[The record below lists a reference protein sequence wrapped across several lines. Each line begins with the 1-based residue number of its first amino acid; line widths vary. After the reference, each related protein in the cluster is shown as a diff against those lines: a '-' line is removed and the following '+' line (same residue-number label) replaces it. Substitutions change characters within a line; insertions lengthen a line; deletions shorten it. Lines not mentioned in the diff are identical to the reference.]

1 MFARPEGAADCTA
14 FDAGTLTWLLLVGMI
29 PIWATIGAVCEFV
42 RKRYQLARHGRS
54 VAGQVRAALLSVE
67 YDDLIEADTMAIP
80 AVAAAVRKLRR
91 LMIAAATF
99 AGLLV
104 IPWLPGLFELK
115 EFWPYARAQ
124 TDATSP
130 ERLQPLFSSS
140 LRTAVSNL
148 RRTRRYQI
156 LFVVWACVPM
166 WRLPSEVS
174 APMLSC
180 EAALLYNVLA
190 ALGRYGEG
198 RFGNGVLYDGS
209 DPPVLQYNAAA
220 LIGLWLNVGQCIIT
234 ALMQL
239 MLRLSIHTIDPSAS
253 LPAFGHKAARKLRV
267 MASVISAGDGVYS
280 EPVAAETSSRRR
292 PADNL
297 LPVAIV
303 FVLACCEALLLA
315 VPVVYCEAF
324 YRGQPDHVDF
334 SPVWDDVSDAG
345 AMPLLQA
352 MIALQLST
360 TLATVSV
367 MVFLCYR
374 WREGEL
380 GLLGLVE
387 ANDGLDEF
395 TSSKFAGSARSL
407 VSGAPTDAARGIFEL
422 IGHEEG
428 ATRAAMARGT
438 AAIVDEV
445 ETHGSETDLE
455 CLTYVLD
462 CVAGS
467 SDVTFQHGWSR
478 DAAPSHGGKRLA
490 DFVAHPR
497 SRGAGLLEAH
507 VVAQRLY
514 TTAAF
519 RSINTPLRNLATHPV
534 TKEVV
539 LPPKIVEPHP
549 MPCTVAF
556 LYDALKR
563 MRAVAELEEGESHR
577 TSHKAEVEA
586 GSEAGQSVAVTVEVE
601 ADSEGEA
608 HGEAVLP
615 EKRGIDTPPGGSGA
629 ASTVP
634 ADDAAAEVAAAAS
647 CGGAGKGL
655 ESAGRVKAFCHQM
668 RQLVPHTPVADWLG
682 RAFAKSL
689 SDKEPKV
696 RRLLGPVSP
705 NLG

>member
-1 MFARPEGAADCTA
+1 
-14 FDAGTLTWLLLVGMI
+14 
-29 PIWATIGAVCEFV
+29 
-42 RKRYQLARHGRS
+42 
-54 VAGQVRAALLSVE
+54 
-67 YDDLIEADTMAIP
+67 
-80 AVAAAVRKLRR
+80 
-91 LMIAAATF
+91 
-99 AGLLV
+99 
-104 IPWLPGLFELK
+104 
-115 EFWPYARAQ
+115 
-124 TDATSP
+124 
-130 ERLQPLFSSS
+130 
-140 LRTAVSNL
+140 
-148 RRTRRYQI
+148 
-156 LFVVWACVPM
+156 
-166 WRLPSEVS
+166 
-174 APMLSC
+174 MLSC

-198 RFGNGVLYDGS
+198 RFGNGFLYDGS

-220 LIGLWLNVGQCIIT
+220 LIALWLNVGQCVIT

-239 MLRLSIHTIDPSAS
+239 MLRLSIHAIDPSAS

-303 FVLACCEALLLA
+303 FVLACCESLLLA
-315 VPVVYCEAF
+315 VPVVYSEAF
-324 YRGQPDHVDF
+324 YSSQPDHVNF

-360 TLATVSV
+360 MLATVSV

-374 WREGEL
+374 WREGER

-387 ANDGLDEF
+387 ANDGLDELS
-395 TSSKFAGSARSL
+395 SSKFAGSARSL

-478 DAAPSHGGKRLA
+478 DAAPSHNGKRLA

-519 RSINTPLRNLATHPV
+519 RSINTPLRKLATHPV
-534 TKEVV
+534 TKEVI

-563 MRAVAELEEGESHR
+563 MRAVAELEEGESHC
-577 TSHKAEVEA
+577 TSHKAEAEA
-586 GSEAGQSVAVTVEVE
+586 GSEAQAGQSVALTVEAE
-601 ADSEGEA
+601 ADSEGE
-608 HGEAVLP
+608 GVLL

-629 ASTVP
+629 ATAAP
-634 ADDAAAEVAAAAS
+634 ADDAAAEAAAAAS
-647 CGGAGKGL
+647 CGGGKGL
-655 ESAGRVKAFCHQM
+655 ESAGRVRALCHQM
-668 RQLVPHTPVADWLG
+668 RQLVPHTPLTDWLG
-682 RAFAKSL
+682 RALAKGL
-689 SDKEPKV
+689 SDKEPKA
-696 RRLLGPVSP
+696 RRVLWRGIKGVKAPEEFLRKGGTELAPMSSTCDLRVAARYARGVPDALLFMLLVDNFMQEGADLTFLSAFPQEREFLYPPLTFLAPTGRTHHLRHDGTHFTIVEVVPHYPS
-705 NLG
+705 